1 MPTSLSTFVLNK
13 DRVRT
18 QHRIQRASPKLPR
31 LQSPK
36 LGGQTEHSGWE
47 VGRSMWTWQVP
58 SVWAY
63 KRGAFLRVIMTAAV
77 VY

>member
-36 LGGQTEHSGWE
+36 LGGQTGHSGWE
-47 VGRSMWTWQVP
+47 VGRSMWTWQMP
-58 SVWAY
+58 SVRAY
-63 KRGAFLRVIMTAAV
+63 KKGAFPRVMTAAV